1 MKMKELAEKPREKAL
16 LKGMESLTDTELLAL
31 LIESGTR
38 EYSAFELAMMIL
50 SKCQGIGHLAQLSL
64 TDFMQFPGIK
74 KAKALR
80 LLGMIELARRLDLA
94 EREPKDSI
102 EGAKDVYYVLE
113 SSMKYE
119 NQEHFMAIYLDT
131 KNQVLRKKTLFIGS
145 LNCSIV
151 HPREVFKEALH
162 MSAASII
169 VAHNHPSGDPTPSK
183 QDVEVTEM
191 LKNTGNIMQIPLI
204 DHVII
209 GKKQYFS
216 FREAEML

>member
-16 LKGMESLTDTELLAL
+16 MKGMESLTDTELLAL

-38 EYSAFELAMMIL
+38 EHSAFELAMMIL
-50 SKCQGIGHLAQLSL
+50 AKCQGIGQLSQLSL
-64 TDFMQFPGIK
+64 TDLMKFPGIK

-80 LLGMIELARRLDLA
+80 ILGMVELARRLDLE
-94 EREPKDSI
+94 ERVPKDSI

-183 QDVEVTEM
+183 QDMEVTEM
-191 LKNTGNIMQIPLI
+191 LKMTGKIMQIPLI